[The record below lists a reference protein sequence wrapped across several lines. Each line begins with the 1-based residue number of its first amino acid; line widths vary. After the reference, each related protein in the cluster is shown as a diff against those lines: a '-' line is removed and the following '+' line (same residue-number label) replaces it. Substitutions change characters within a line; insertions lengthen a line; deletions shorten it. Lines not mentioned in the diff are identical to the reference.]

1 MSCSLFLAFS
11 THSKHKRTQLRAAQ
25 NRYRKQKSLLGHLK
39 SATPSNI
46 SSPIVEEPPSN
57 EMSIDNQVTTTT
69 TETVLNNDLSQT
81 SSNNLPGSDR
91 QTRGFR
97 VHIEPKTHT
106 VTRTNKKQK
115 SSVNIKQEPVVIKI
129 EPSEPSSNPTK
140 ELTKRSRIPRQKRP
154 LSPSIVTPPPITPVT
169 LNILSSDKK
178 PKKRRHPITAQS
190 SNDFKPSPSPSSSSS
205 DFPNVKI
212 EPSQTTSSSSSLIRP
227 IQYPIAPPIDLQNP
241 ITWNVNDVCWY
252 LNKSGCSFALN
263 VIKEQVKKKKSL
275 SFEFHVF

>member
-1 MSCSLFLAFS
+1 M
-11 THSKHKRTQLRAAQ
+11 
-25 NRYRKQKSLLGHLK
+25 GHLK

-69 TETVLNNDLSQT
+69 TTEIVLNNDLSQI

-106 VTRTNKKQK
+106 VTRMNKKQK
-115 SSVNIKQEPVVIKI
+115 ISVNIKQEHVEIKV
-129 EPSEPSSNPTK
+129 EPSSNPTK
-140 ELTKRSRIPRQKRP
+140 EPIKRSRIPRQKRP

-205 DFPNVKI
+205 DFPIVKV

-227 IQYPIAPPIDLQNP
+227 IQYPIPPPIDLQNP

-263 VIKEQVKKKKSL
+263 VIKEQVKKKNI
-275 SFEFHVF
+275 SFVEISCFLICFQRKLMVLLFFCWMI